1 MLEGGIVKQIY
12 ELKGQGRS
20 IRGIARILGV
30 SRNTVKK
37 YLASPGIPKAR
48 PRRRRP
54 SLLDPFKEHL
64 TSRMSEGVLNCEV
77 LLREVRTLGYRGGK
91 TILKDYVK
99 PFRPLSK
106 PKATVRFETEP
117 GECAQVDFGLFQY
130 RTPGG
135 RIRSFWAFVM
145 VLSWSRVIYVEFIRK
160 ADVGTFIRCH
170 LNAFRHF
177 GGVPARCLYDN
188 AKVVV
193 IGRDGGGRPVFNS
206 RFLDFSLRVGM
217 DITLC
222 RPRRAQTKGRVE
234 RTIKYVR
241 DNFWPTARFA
251 DLEDLNQQVLVWV
264 ATVAD
269 VRKHGT
275 TLERPADRLAQEKS
289 FLRPLP
295 APERLEPFM
304 REDRLVGQDG
314 YVQWNLSWYGWSIE
328 WAGRTVQ
335 VQPHP
340 HLIEIWSDDQRL
352 IVHPRAT
359 RPGQRFKAPGQW
371 AGLRIDDRP
380 PVKKPLAIQV
390 PTVQVER
397 RSLRAYEELQ
407 EVVGR

>member
-64 TSRMSEGVLNCEV
+64 TSRMSEGVFNCEV
-77 LLREVRTLGYRGGK
+77 LLREMRALGYRGGK

-99 PFRPLSK
+99 PFRPLPK
-106 PKATVRFETEP
+106 PKATVRFETQP

-135 RIRSFWAFVM
+135 RTRSLWAFVM

-170 LNAFRHF
+170 VNALRHF
-177 GGVPARCLYDN
+177 GGVPVRCLYDN

-193 IGRDGGGRPVFNS
+193 VGRDVAGRPVFNS

-222 RPRRAQTKGRVE
+222 RPRRAQTKGCTPYCTSIGRSDELLVFG
-234 RTIKYVR
+234 RR
-241 DNFWPTARFA
+241 GRF
-251 DLEDLNQQVLVWV
+251 
-264 ATVAD
+264 
-269 VRKHGT
+269 
-275 TLERPADRLAQEKS
+275 
-289 FLRPLP
+289 
-295 APERLEPFM
+295 
-304 REDRLVGQDG
+304 
-314 YVQWNLSWYGWSIE
+314 
-328 WAGRTVQ
+328 
-335 VQPHP
+335 
-340 HLIEIWSDDQRL
+340 
-352 IVHPRAT
+352 
-359 RPGQRFKAPGQW
+359 
-371 AGLRIDDRP
+371 
-380 PVKKPLAIQV
+380 QV
-390 PTVQVER
+390 PLLGLLGPGG
-397 RSLRAYEELQ
+397 S
-407 EVVGR
+407 